1 MGDQWDG
8 DVHKITIE
16 LADRDEQ
23 EMSLLQKLEQV
34 KKLEKML
41 QDKMAEAKKA
51 IEHVKCATGSKDY
64 IHEKLIIGK
73 YITKLQDE
81 VDMFCVMNNIDEKM
95 FDKLLKQRQES
106 VGHEKNPKK
115 VKKLIAKPDS
125 REERTAKNSSTDDK
139 EDDHDLD

>member
-1 MGDQWDG
+1 M
-8 DVHKITIE
+8 
-16 LADRDEQ
+16 
-23 EMSLLQKLEQV
+23 QKLEQV
-34 KKLEKML
+34 KKLEKMV
-41 QDKMAEAKKA
+41 QDKITEAKKA
-51 IEHVKCATGSKDY
+51 IEQVKCATGSKDY

-81 VDMFCVMNNIDEKM
+81 KDMFCVKNNIDEKM
-95 FDKLLKQRQES
+95 FGKLLKQRQES